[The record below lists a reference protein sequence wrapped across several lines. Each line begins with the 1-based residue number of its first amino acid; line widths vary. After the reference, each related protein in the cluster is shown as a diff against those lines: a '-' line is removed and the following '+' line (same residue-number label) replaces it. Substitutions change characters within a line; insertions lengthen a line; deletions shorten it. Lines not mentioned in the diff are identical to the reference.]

1 MSTVKVDT
9 LVASD
14 GTSPVT
20 LTKQSA
26 AKHYIAY
33 DGTTLGVVDSINTT
47 SITDIADGN
56 HRYNF
61 VNSFAATAGYTVG
74 GVLAFNGDNTSY
86 VYINQPINKADLL
99 TSSAEMVSVY
109 SGSGGSGSQDYTITN
124 GRNAMSAGPI
134 TVNTG
139 VTVTVGTGET
149 WTVV

>member
-1 MSTVKVDT
+1 MSDLRVNTIS
-9 LVASD
+9 ASD

-47 SITDIADGN
+47 SITDISDGI

-74 GVLAFNGDNTSY
+74 GVLAFNGDNISY
-86 VYINQPINKADLL
+86 VYINQPHSKADLL
-99 TSSAEMVSVY
+99 TSSAEMVSIY
-109 SGSGGSGSQDYTITN
+109 SGAAIGAQDYNYTCSTSH
-124 GRNAMSAGPI
+124 GDLA
-134 TVNTG
+134 
-139 VTVTVGTGET
+139 
-149 WTVV
+149 